1 LIYAGF
7 RVKLFPALNP
17 LGYLLLQQVI
27 LKEEVMLRII
37 EKQSNLRLLLIVLF
51 IAITLRILALILVI
65 NFDFAMNLIAPDTH
79 TYLERAVDFI
89 NNGWY
94 EVVIWFKSGFAA
106 TIYPLILA
114 FLLKYIIGMNYSLDQ
129 LIFYHGIINSIW
141 AGLACIFIYY
151 SIMLASNKNKSL
163 SFFTALIVGIYPEY
177 ILWNSYVLKE
187 TMGFFAMSLGIYGI
201 YRIINS
207 KHIKNLLFNI
217 LLLFIILLINHMFR
231 GANVRILIATCALI
245 AIIMIYNWFKKRYF
259 HIYYKRLVFFSIFSA
274 ISISMFFIYG
284 QYVSITSTSN
294 YSPHSFQNIYIRNSP
309 GGPFETWGY
318 HERLGKRIHAWQF
331 LEIDREQYKDFSFTK
346 KELICIYAIE
356 KYIFTTPLDFLTHT
370 SQKFINMWRP
380 VWRNSSIKTHLLMGL
395 PYIVSIIFFF
405 IHFFR
410 KKKYNF
416 QINILP
422 LLALVIMGAT
432 MHLLFIGQIRFRH
445 HILLGVT
452 AIAGISLYEIFLS
465 IKNRY
470 RKIDS

>member
-1 LIYAGF
+1 MIKF
-7 RVKLFPALNP
+7 
-17 LGYLLLQQVI
+17 
-27 LKEEVMLRII
+27 I

-65 NFDFAMNLIAPDTH
+65 KFDFAMNLIAPDTYN
-79 TYLERAVDFI
+79 YLERAVDLI
-89 NNGWY
+89 NNGWH
-94 EVVIWFKSGFAA
+94 EVVIWFKSGYAV

-114 FLLKYIIGMNYSLDQ
+114 FLLKYIIGINYSPDQ

-151 SIMLASNKNKSL
+151 SIMLASNGNKSL
-163 SFFTALIVGIYPEY
+163 SFFTTLIVGTYPEY

-201 YRIINS
+201 YRVINS

-217 LLLFIILLINHMFR
+217 LLLFIILLINRMFR
-231 GANVRILIATCALI
+231 GANVQILIATCALI

-259 HIYYKRLVFFSIFSA
+259 HIYYKRLVFFSIFSVIA
-274 ISISMFFIYG
+274 ISMFFIYG
-284 QYVSITSTSN
+284 QYVTITSTHN
-294 YSPHSFQNIYIRNSP
+294 FSPYSFQRIYIRNAP

-318 HERLGKRIHAWQF
+318 LESHGKRIQAWEF
-331 LEIDREQYKDFSFTK
+331 LEIDREQYYKDFSHTK
-346 KELICIYAIE
+346 KELICIYAMA
-356 KYIFTTPLDFLTHT
+356 KYISTSPLDFLTHT
-370 SQKFINMWRP
+370 SQKFVNMWRP
-380 VWRNSSIKTHLLMGL
+380 VWRNSRIKSYLMMGF

-410 KKKYNF
+410 KKRYNF

-432 MHLLFIGQIRFRH
+432 IHLLFGGHIRLRNT
-445 HILLGVT
+445 ILLGVI
-452 AIAGISLYEIFLS
+452 AIAGISFYEIVFS
-465 IKNRY
+465 IKNRFRRNDY
-470 RKIDS
+470 

>member
-1 LIYAGF
+1 MIKF
-7 RVKLFPALNP
+7 
-17 LGYLLLQQVI
+17 
-27 LKEEVMLRII
+27 I

-65 NFDFAMNLIAPDTH
+65 KFDFVMNLIAPDTD
-79 TYLERAVDFI
+79 TYLRRAVDLI

-94 EVVIWFKSGFAA
+94 EVVIWFKSGFAV

-114 FLLKYIIGMNYSLDQ
+114 FLLKYIIGMNYSPDQ
-129 LIFYHGIINSIW
+129 LIFYHGMINSIW
-141 AGLACIFIYY
+141 AGLACLCIYY
-151 SIMLASNKNKSL
+151 SIMLASNRNKSL
-163 SFFTALIVGIYPEY
+163 SFFTTLIVGIYPEF

-187 TMGFFAMSLGIYGI
+187 TIGFFAMSLGIYGI
-201 YRIINS
+201 YRVINS
-207 KHIKNLLFNI
+207 KHFKDI
-217 LLLFIILLINHMFR
+217 LLNVFLLLLILLINFSLR
-231 GANVRILIATCALI
+231 TVNVQILLATCALI

-259 HIYYKRLVFFSIFSA
+259 HIYYKRLVFFSIFSVIA
-274 ISISMFFIYG
+274 ISMFFIFG
-284 QYVSITSTSN
+284 KITSTDN
-294 YSPHSFQNIYIRNSP
+294 YSLNSFTTIYLRNSP

-318 HERLGKRIHAWQF
+318 LERYGKRIKAWQL
-331 LEIDREQYKDFSFTK
+331 LEIDKEQYENASYTK
-346 KELICIYAIE
+346 RELISTYAMV
-356 KYIFTTPLDFLTHT
+356 KYISTSPLDFLTHT

-380 VWRNSSIKTHLLMGL
+380 VWRNSSIITYLMMGL

-432 MHLLFIGQIRFRH
+432 LHLLYVGQIRFRH
-445 HILLGVT
+445 PIFLGVVT
-452 AIAGISLYEIFLS
+452 IAGISFYEIVFS

-470 RKIDS
+470 RINDS